1 MSQKYIDVTAKTIED
16 ALAEALKTL
25 EMDRDSVSVEILEK
39 PRSGFLGI
47 GATPAKIRVS
57 YEYSAATKVTEFLTE
72 LFDKMNVQAKIDIT
86 SEEEGKLNVVLSGGE
101 MGLII
106 GRRGENLDALQ
117 YITNLAV
124 NKNEDERVRVT
135 IDTEN
140 YREKREESLE
150 RLAKRVADKV
160 ARYGRNVSLEPMP
173 PSERRIIHACL
184 QNYKGVTTCSTG
196 TEPQRRVIVAPA
208 GAQPKKDGA
217 QNRKEKES
225 KK

>member
-86 SEEEGKLNVVLSGGE
+86 SEEEGKRTSFF
-101 MGLII
+101 
-106 GRRGENLDALQ
+106 RA
-117 YITNLAV
+117 
-124 NKNEDERVRVT
+124 
-135 IDTEN
+135 
-140 YREKREESLE
+140 
-150 RLAKRVADKV
+150 AKWA
-160 ARYGRNVSLEPMP
+160 
-173 PSERRIIHACL
+173 
-184 QNYKGVTTCSTG
+184 
-196 TEPQRRVIVAPA
+196 
-208 GAQPKKDGA
+208 
-217 QNRKEKES
+217 
-225 KK
+225 